1 MQQLQKFIFQGNKG
15 VRVLTKENAPFWV
28 AKDVCEILELGNP
41 SQALSR
47 LEEDEKGLISND
59 TPGGQQKLAVVN
71 EPGLYTLILGS
82 RKPEAKEFKR
92 WITHIVIPTI
102 RKTGKF
108 DAQKPMSIED
118 MIITQAE
125 SVKEIKQD
133 VDQLK
138 TVVDNE
144 VWVNER
150 MKKEIQDTVSR
161 RVFKLRES
169 DHDAHYQTIYSSLKR
184 FFGVSKYDK
193 IPRKDFDEAINFIT
207 GWYPPVKKQLSQ
219 TGEGR

>member
-1 MQQLQKFIFQGNKG
+1 MQQLKVIENKG
-15 VRVLTKENAPFWV
+15 QRVLTTAQLAESYGATAKHISYNFNRNAGRYKEGKHFFKLIGDQKLEFVNRHEIQDGLINAAAVYLWT
-28 AKDVCEILELGNP
+28 
-41 SQALSR
+41 
-47 LEEDEKGLISND
+47 EKGAWLHAKSLNTDKAWDAYEKLID
-59 TPGGQQKLAVVN
+59 DYY
-71 EPGLYTLILGS
+71 EI
-82 RKPEAKEFKR
+82 KR
-92 WITHIVIPTI
+92 
-102 RKTGKF
+102 
-108 DAQKPMSIED
+108 PMSIED

-125 SVKEIKQD
+125 SVKEVKKEVADIK
-133 VDQLK
+133 K
-138 TVVDNE
+138 VVDNE